1 MQRLHFLRPQE
12 VQCLRET
19 SLINYLF
26 FVGNFYE
33 SANALFVLQ
42 KEILTRLSLDASF
55 FFKVAAALAHWKR

>member
-1 MQRLHFLRPQE
+1 M
-12 VQCLRET
+12 QCLRET